1 MNFEELALLHKALS
15 VTVRLKILAL
25 ISERSFCV
33 NAITRS
39 VAISQ
44 SSVSQHLAVLKHAGL
59 VKGEKQ
65 GYMVHY
71 SLNKV
76 RIEQFRK
83 AMAGFLEKGVATY
96 RNLD

>member
-15 VTVRLKILAL
+15 VTVRLKILTL
-25 ISERSFCV
+25 ISERPLCV
-33 NAITRS
+33 NAITLS
-39 VAISQ
+39 MDISQ
-44 SSVSQHLAVLKHAGL
+44 PSVSQHLAVLKHAGL
-59 VKGEKQ
+59 VMAEKQ

-83 AMAGFLEKGVATY
+83 AMAGFPEKSAAT
-96 RNLD
+96 